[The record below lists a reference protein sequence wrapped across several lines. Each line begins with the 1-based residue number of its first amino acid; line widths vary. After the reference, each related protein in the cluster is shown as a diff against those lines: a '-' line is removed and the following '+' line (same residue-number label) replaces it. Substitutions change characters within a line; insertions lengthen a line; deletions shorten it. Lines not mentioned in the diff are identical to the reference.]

1 MQFEIAQDILDS
13 AKHCQKEFACLNGGT
28 DDICAIGTPVGSEVC
43 FVERPKGLTCRY
55 GDYYGYHKAICTCPV
70 RKEIWKRYGK

>member
-13 AKHCQKEFACLNGGT
+13 AKHCQKEFACLTNGTGS
-28 DDICAIGTPVGSEVC
+28 ICAINIPVGSEVC
-43 FVERPKGLTCRY
+43 FVERSKGKACRY
-55 GDYYGYHKAICTCPV
+55 ADDYGYHRTICTCPV